1 MITANTG
8 IHIIT
13 SFWRKIF
20 QEQVIT
26 RCSDLN
32 LSVELIKMT
41 KIKENV
47 YFSSHPEIVIL

>member
-26 RCSDLN
+26 GCSDLN

-41 KIKENV
+41 KINENV

>member
-26 RCSDLN
+26 HCSDLN

-41 KIKENV
+41 KINENV

>member
-41 KIKENV
+41 KINENV